1 MVFTAGP
8 NVGEADPMGE
18 GGDWLHE
25 WMWMAGNGPDGG
37 VDIGFRGKFFERSS
51 CGWQSR
57 LRSGQLASRPTRPPD
72 CDRRHR
78 DRASISA
85 LKLTGQGILLAPRW
99 SLALERFL

>member
-1 MVFTAGP
+1 MTPAISVTGLTRRYPDQVALDDVHLTIGTETITGLLGRNGAGKTT
-8 NVGEADPMGE
+8 
-18 GGDWLHE
+18 L
-25 WMWMAGNGPDGG
+25 
-37 VDIGFRGKFFERSS
+37 
-51 CGWQSR
+51 
-57 LRSGQLASRPTRPPD
+57 LRRQLASRPTRPPD